1 MSDGF
6 FSGGFYIIGSGI
18 AQSQPLRIIKPSPEE
33 ARKSK
38 IELLHDLRSQCE
50 KLEKELIED
59 GARLS
64 DEFEL
69 YGRL

>member
-18 AQSQPLRIIKPSPEE
+18 AQSQPLRTIKPSPEE
-33 ARKSK
+33 ARKLK
-38 IELLHDLRSQCE
+38 IELLHELRSQCE
-50 KLEKELIED
+50 KLEKELITDEVPF
-59 GARLS
+59 S